1 MSSIIGSKLSGTKSI
16 VNIIALKHEFKIKFI
31 QTENL
36 LMPLKY
42 C

>member
-1 MSSIIGSKLSGTKSI
+1 MSSIIGSKLSGIKSI
-16 VNIIALKHEFKIKFI
+16 VNIIALKYEFKIKLI

-36 LMPLKY
+36 LMSLKH